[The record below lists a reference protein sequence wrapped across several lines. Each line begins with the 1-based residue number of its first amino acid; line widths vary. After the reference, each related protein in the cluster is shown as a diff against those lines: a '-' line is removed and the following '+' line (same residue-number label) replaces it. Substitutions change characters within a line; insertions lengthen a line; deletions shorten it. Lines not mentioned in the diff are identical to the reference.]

1 VNKDKVEIFVR
12 SIDNLM
18 KRNKNKTERDREIEI
33 LKLEICL
40 LCLKSNLLEKR
51 IQGIKDLN

>member
-1 VNKDKVEIFVR
+1 MSKEKVEVFIR

-18 KRNKNKTERDREIEI
+18 KRNKNKQERDKEIEI

-51 IQGIKDLN
+51 I